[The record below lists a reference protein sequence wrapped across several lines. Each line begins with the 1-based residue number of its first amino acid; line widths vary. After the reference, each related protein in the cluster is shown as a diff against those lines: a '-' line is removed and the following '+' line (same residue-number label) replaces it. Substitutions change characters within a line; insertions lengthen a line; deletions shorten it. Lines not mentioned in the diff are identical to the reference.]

1 MIIMIALTDVTFL
14 LFDPNL
20 SKKMLKATNTFAD
33 RSAFSL

>member
-1 MIIMIALTDVTFL
+1 MIALADITFL

-33 RSAFSL
+33 RITFSL